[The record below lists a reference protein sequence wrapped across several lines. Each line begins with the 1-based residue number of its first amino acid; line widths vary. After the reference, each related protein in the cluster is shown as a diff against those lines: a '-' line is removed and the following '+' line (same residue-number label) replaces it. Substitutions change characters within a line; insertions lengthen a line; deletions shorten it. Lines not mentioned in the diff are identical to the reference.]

1 MDNKLNPQN
10 DPNRQSV
17 DGPRHAETTNHGPSS
32 LFPQSALGGG
42 TSFWSESVVV
52 MPDQPLASSQA
63 VMNWGQIPQK
73 SLIDDATQTTS
84 GFNSHT
90 QWSTQ
95 SVFDDGNRPQTSDS
109 EVIAKLLDCL
119 PLWNTRNRKRS
130 SKLRT
135 KFMGIL
141 QDYPDVNLNKLV
153 NGKALLHAVC
163 RQSKVDVL
171 DLLLQ
176 SPHINVNIRDGHKSQ
191 TPLHVA
197 VTQGTLSSVEQLLN
211 VAEIDVQAEDADGYI
226 AVHYAAN
233 SAMPTADTWSLE
245 KEIKDYS
252 RVFLQLCRD
261 GAVNA
266 KTPERRG
273 PLHLA
278 AEAGNIPALNVLL
291 AQPDLDINMKD
302 VHGDTAL
309 HLAKNDE
316 VIDLLLDKALDANV
330 QNIDGNTALHC
341 ELARRLMVLTQPL
354 FTHTR
359 LDADMPNKKGEQLM
373 HIAAAQ
379 RSIDVFNHLAA
390 TPPSGN
396 INMQTESG
404 ETVLHIAI
412 QAENTDF
419 VKHLLTL
426 PNIDVNVR
434 DERLQTPLH
443 LACEKGNINIV
454 NDLLTFPRID
464 VNIKD
469 QRLQTPLHL
478 ACGKGH
484 TEIVKDLRSVSS
496 IDVNAQDEK
505 SRTPLHLACEEGH
518 IDSVRILLDH
528 AHILA
533 QARAT
538 DCRHIASGL
547 ASGTQIVCD
556 SLPITLDIDQRV
568 PDSGAT
574 ALHFAAH
581 GGHLETVFILLE
593 HGANPQLTCRSFV
606 NPSNAVEPDAAGVA
620 TKIEVIDL
628 IRRYRWRSIS
638 LNPDPPS
645 PAQEALLET
654 HASGVYVVWEWPRAE
669 HSLNEHSRNPR
680 RRRQRIFPDVSSIK
694 RMKGYDGRYKRV
706 FEKERETKWVHFSAQ
721 NDFCRLMYSYDSLR
735 SEGMD
740 VLTFIDDTFDQGSTS
755 GISNEDLY
763 REHCVN
769 VSNLSVVTGQETIED
784 SSTPRK
790 SSITY
795 SGGEAGHE
803 VQHYSVADIVIPL
816 IDIDM
821 MSPGFVSNDI
831 SYVHNN
837 NGRPS
842 VLTMDPYESQG
853 LNVKEQRHV
862 EMMKSFHSAFNA
874 QRART
879 LDHYFHRDLADTD
892 LQMVN
897 AEQVVSRFIHY
908 EQAKREPCSR
918 QHNICNDK
926 LRLKPRSRGYSLTK
940 VLKKP
945 MGTTAA
951 DLENAWV
958 DEGREK
964 SNIRSE
970 PSRQFVLVVPQIW
983 LWKIDNVL
991 ITAFPAKWDSSNMHS
1006 APEYIRSRVEMQKE
1020 DVSSD
1025 KLLHEILVACLEY
1038 QPTFSLFGR
1047 QLTYQDAFSGEISR
1061 IVSLYW
1067 STTIPSY
1074 SHCAKKNP
1082 MQSRDIDYC
1091 YKSFR
1096 NDLGKSDDRFLDSFR
1111 TATTSLLDIDDVLN
1125 ELTMIK
1131 RVYQNQAQVW
1141 EDMHKDQTLA
1151 MECSCR
1157 PDHAPRR
1164 LYTVMTRLEEDAQRV
1179 RESVVTLLQLTQ
1191 GSASTEN
1198 ALKASEQSKI
1208 LAIFTVVTVIFTPL
1222 SWIAALFAL
1231 KIESFHAEEAWTS
1244 GQVAGGSIICLV
1256 GTLILCALGWKW
1268 LNRDRAAGE
1277 QGDGLRSERRTCS
1290 S

>member
-1 MDNKLNPQN
+1 MDNTLNPQN
-10 DPNRQSV
+10 GPDRQSV

-63 VMNWGQIPQK
+63 VMDWGQIPQK

-109 EVIAKLLDCL
+109 EVMAKLLDCL
-119 PLWNTRNRKRS
+119 PLWNTHSRKRS

-135 KFMGIL
+135 RFMRIL

-233 SAMPTADTWSLE
+233 SAIPTADTWSFGN
-245 KEIKDYS
+245 EIKDYS
-252 RVFLQLCRD
+252 RIFLQLCRD

-309 HLAKNDE
+309 HLAQNDE

-359 LDADMPNKKGEQLM
+359 LDADMPNKKGEQLV

-379 RSIDVFNHLAA
+379 RSIEVFKHLAA

-426 PNIDVNVR
+426 PNIDVNFR

-454 NDLLTFPRID
+454 NHLLTFPRID

-484 TEIVKDLRSVSS
+484 TEIVKDLRGVSS

-547 ASGTQIVCD
+547 ASGTRIVCD

-606 NPSNAVEPDAAGVA
+606 NPSNAVELDAAGVA

-628 IRRYRWRSIS
+628 IRRYRWRPIS
-638 LNPDPPS
+638 LNPDPRS
-645 PAQEALLET
+645 PAQEDLLET

-669 HSLNEHSRNPR
+669 YSLNEHSKNTR
-680 RRRQRIFPDVSSIK
+680 RRRQRIFSDVSSVK
-694 RMKGYDGRYKRV
+694 RIYDCLGSGFRKGLQPCEEEQWQIRHASNSSFPELEYKGYGGRYKRIP
-706 FEKERETKWVHFSAQ
+706 EKERETKWVHFSAQ
-721 NDFCRLMYSYDSLR
+721 NDFCRLIYSHDSLHT
-735 SEGMD
+735 EGID
-740 VLTFIDDTFDQGSTS
+740 VLTFIDDTFDQGSMDR
-755 GISNEDLY
+755 ISNEDLH
-763 REHCVN
+763 RQHCVN
-769 VSNLSVVTGQETIED
+769 VSNLPVVTDQETIED

-790 SSITY
+790 SRINY
-795 SGGEAGHE
+795 SDGGAGNEA
-803 VQHYSVADIVIPL
+803 QHYSVADIVIPL

-831 SYVHNN
+831 SYVDNN
-837 NGRPS
+837 DGQPS
-842 VLTMDPYESQG
+842 VLTTDPHESPG

-862 EMMKSFHSAFNA
+862 EMMKSFHSAFNS

-879 LDHYFHRDLADTD
+879 LDHYFHRDLADAD

-918 QHNICNDK
+918 QNNICNDN
-926 LRLKPRSRGYSLTK
+926 LRLNPRSRSYPLTK
-940 VLKKP
+940 VLTNP

-970 PSRQFVLVVPQIW
+970 LARQFVLVVPQIW

-1006 APEYIRSRVEMQKE
+1006 AQEYIRYRVETQKE
-1020 DVSSD
+1020 D
-1025 KLLHEILVACLEY
+1025 
-1038 QPTFSLFGR
+1038 
-1047 QLTYQDAFSGEISR
+1047 
-1061 IVSLYW
+1061 
-1067 STTIPSY
+1067 
-1074 SHCAKKNP
+1074 
-1082 MQSRDIDYC
+1082 SRDIDHC

-1151 MECSCR
+1151 MKCSCR
-1157 PDHAPRR
+1157 PDQAPRR

-1244 GQVAGGSIICLV
+1244 GQVAGGSS
-1256 GTLILCALGWKW
+1256 TLILCALGWKW

-1277 QGDGLRSERRTCS
+1277 QGDVGAAHTVHDHETRK
-1290 S
+1290 